1 MTAQPLR
8 SRNWFGRRD
17 LDGFAHRSWLK
28 AEGFSDLVF
37 DGRPVIGVAN
47 SWSELTNCN
56 AHLRQVADAVKRGVW
71 SAGGLPLEFP
81 TISLGEVLM
90 KPTAMLFRNLMAMDV
105 EECIRAY
112 PLDAVVLLSGCDKTT
127 PAMLMGA
134 ASADVP
140 AIMVTGGPMLRG
152 RWRAEEL
159 GSGTDLWRLWAE
171 RRAGRLSDEELCE
184 AESCMSRSAGHCMV
198 MGTASTMASMAEAL
212 GMTLPGNAAI
222 PAPDSRR
229 LALAEM
235 SGRRAVEMAQA
246 GGPRPSEVLTTRA
259 FDNAI
264 RADMAIGGSTNAII
278 HLVAIAGRAG
288 VPLPLRRFDELSK
301 TTPLLANLRPS
312 GKHLMEDFFD
322 AGGLPVVLRRLLPLL
337 HGDALTVNGRTLADN
352 VRDAHCW
359 NDDVIR
365 PLATPLAAEGGTVV
379 LTGNLCPDGAVLK
392 QSAASPH
399 LFSHRGRAVV
409 FEDHDDLHRRIDDER
424 VPVDETSVLV
434 LKHVGPRGA
443 PGMPEWGAA
452 PIPERLLRRGVND
465 MVRISDARMS
475 GTSYG
480 TVVLHVAPESAV
492 GGPLA
497 LVRDGDEIELNV
509 PARTL
514 TLRVA
519 DEELARRRAAW
530 RSRPPRFER
539 GYGRLFL
546 DHVLQANEGCD
557 FDFLRGRTAVR
568 LEDTLGPSHA

>member
-1 MTAQPLR
+1 MTTHALR
-8 SRNWFGRRD
+8 SRNWFGRQD

-28 AEGFSDLVF
+28 TEGYSDLVF
-37 DGRPVIGVAN
+37 DGRPVIGIGN

-56 AHLRQVADAVKRGVW
+56 AHLRQVAEAVKRGVW
-71 SAGGLPLEFP
+71 SAGGFPLEFP

-90 KPTAMLFRNLMAMDV
+90 KPTTMLFRNLMAMDV

-140 AIMVTGGPMLRG
+140 TIMVTGGPMLNG
-152 RWRAEEL
+152 VWRQEEL

-171 RRAGRLSDEELCE
+171 KRAGRLTDEELCE

-198 MGTASTMASMAEAL
+198 MGTASTMASMVEAL

-229 LALAEM
+229 LALAEL
-235 SGRRAVEMAQA
+235 SGRRAVEMARE
-246 GGPRPSEVLTTRA
+246 GGPKPSQILTAQA

-288 VPLPLRRFDELSK
+288 VPLPLTRFDELSR
-301 TTPLLANLRPS
+301 TTPFLVNVRPS
-312 GKHLMEDFFD
+312 GKYLMEDFFY
-322 AGGLPVVLRRLLPLL
+322 AGGLPAVLRQLLPLL
-337 HGDALTVNGRTLADN
+337 HGDALTVNGRTTADN
-352 VRDAHCW
+352 VRDAACY
-359 NDDVIR
+359 NEDVIR
-365 PLATPLAAEGGTVV
+365 PLAMPIAKEGGTVI
-379 LTGNLCPDGAVLK
+379 LRGNLCPDGAVLK

-399 LFSHRGRAVV
+399 LLTHRGRAVV
-409 FEDHDDLHRRIDDER
+409 FEDHADLHRRIDDPAL
-424 VPVDETSVLV
+424 PVDETSILV
-434 LKHVGPRGA
+434 LKQVGPKGA

-452 PIPERLLRRGVND
+452 PIPTSLLRKGVKD

-480 TVVLHVAPESAV
+480 TVVLHVSPESAV

-497 LVRDGDEIELNV
+497 LVSDGDEIELDV
-509 PARTL
+509 PNRRL
-514 TLRVA
+514 TLRVS

-530 RSRPPRFER
+530 TPRPPHFTR
-539 GYGRLFL
+539 GYGRMFL

-557 FDFLRGRTAVR
+557 FDFLRGGTPVR
-568 LEDTLGPSHA
+568 AEDTAGPSHA

>member
-1 MTAQPLR
+1 MTTHPLR
-8 SRNWFGRRD
+8 SRNWFGRND

-28 AEGFSDLVF
+28 TEGFSDAVF
-37 DGRPVIGVAN
+37 DGRPVVGIAN

-56 AHLRQVADAVKRGVW
+56 AHLRQVAEAVKRGVW
-71 SAGGLPLEFP
+71 SAGGFPLEFP

-90 KPTAMLFRNLMAMDV
+90 KPTAMMFRNLMAMDV

-171 RRAGRLSDEELCE
+171 RRAGRMTDEELCE
-184 AESCMSRSAGHCMV
+184 AESCMSRSSGHCMV

-229 LALAEM
+229 LALAEL
-235 SGRRAVEMAQA
+235 SGRRAVEMALA
-246 GGPRPSEVLTTRA
+246 GGPRPSEILTAQA

-264 RADMAIGGSTNAII
+264 RADMAVGGSTNAII

-312 GKHLMEDFFD
+312 GKYLMEDFFY
-322 AGGLPVVLRRLLPLL
+322 AGGLPVVMKELLPLL
-337 HGDALTVNGRTLADN
+337 HGDAPTVNGKSMADD
-352 VRDAHCW
+352 VRDARCW
-359 NDDVIR
+359 NEDVIR
-365 PLATPLAAEGGTVV
+365 PLGMPLAKEGGTVI
-379 LTGNLCPDGAVLK
+379 LFGNLCPDGAVLK

-399 LFSHRGRAVV
+399 LLVHRGSAVV
-409 FEDHDDLHRRIDDER
+409 FEDHEDLHRRIDD
-424 VPVDETSVLV
+424 PALPIDETSVLV
-434 LKHVGPRGA
+434 LKHVGPKGA

-452 PIPERLLRRGVND
+452 PIPARLLQKGVKD

-497 LVRDGDEIELNV
+497 LVRDGDQIELDV
-509 PARTL
+509 PGRRL
-514 TLRVA
+514 TLRVS
-519 DEELARRRAAW
+519 DEELARRGAGW
-530 RSRPPRFER
+530 KPRPPKFTR

-557 FDFLRGRTAVR
+557 FDFLRGQTPVR
-568 LEDTLGPSHA
+568 LEDTAGPSHS

>member
-1 MTAQPLR
+1 MTAPSLR
-8 SRNWFGRRD
+8 SRNWFGRQD

-28 AEGFSDLVF
+28 TEGYSDLVF
-37 DGRPVIGVAN
+37 DGRPVIGIGN

-56 AHLRQVADAVKRGVW
+56 AHLRQVAEAVKRGVW
-71 SAGGLPLEFP
+71 SAGGFPLEFP

-90 KPTAMLFRNLMAMDV
+90 KPTTMLFRNLMAMDV

-152 RWRAEEL
+152 VWRQEEL

-171 RRAGRLSDEELCE
+171 KRAGRLTDEELCE
-184 AESCMSRSAGHCMV
+184 AESCMSRSSGHCMV
-198 MGTASTMASMAEAL
+198 MGTASTMASMVEAL

-229 LALAEM
+229 LALAEL
-235 SGRRAVEMAQA
+235 SGRRAVEMARA
-246 GGPRPSEVLTTRA
+246 GGPKPSEILTADA

-288 VPLPLRRFDELSK
+288 VPLPLTRFDELSR
-301 TTPLLANLRPS
+301 TTPFLVNVAPS
-312 GKHLMEDFFD
+312 GKYLMEGFFY
-322 AGGLPVVLRRLLPLL
+322 AGGLPAVLRQLLPLL
-337 HGDALTVNGRTLADN
+337 HGQTLTVNGRTLADN
-352 VRDAHCW
+352 VREAACY
-359 NDDVIR
+359 NEDVIR
-365 PLATPLAAEGGTVV
+365 PLGMPIAREGGTVI
-379 LTGNLCPDGAVLK
+379 LRGNLCPDGAVLK
-392 QSAASPH
+392 QSAASAH
-399 LFSHRGRAVV
+399 LLTHRGRAVV
-409 FEDHDDLHRRIDDER
+409 FEDHADLHRRIDD
-424 VPVDETSVLV
+424 PALAIDETSVLV
-434 LKHVGPRGA
+434 LKQVGPKGA

-452 PIPERLLRRGVND
+452 PIPTRLLRQGVKD

-480 TVVLHVAPESAV
+480 TVVLHVSPESAV

-497 LVRDGDEIELNV
+497 LVQDGDEIKLDV
-509 PARTL
+509 PNRSL
-514 TLRVA
+514 TLRVT

-530 RSRPPRFER
+530 RPRAPHFTR
-539 GYGRLFL
+539 GYGRMFL

-557 FDFLRGRTAVR
+557 FDFLRGGTPVR
-568 LEDTLGPSHA
+568 FEDSAGPSHA

>member
-8 SRNWFGRRD
+8 SRNWFGRMD

-28 AEGFSDLVF
+28 TEGYSDLVF
-37 DGRPVIGVAN
+37 DGKPVIGVAN

-56 AHLRQVADAVKRGVW
+56 AHLRQVAEAVKRGVW
-71 SAGGLPLEFP
+71 AAGGFPLEFP
-81 TISLGEVLM
+81 VISLGEVLM

-152 RWRAEEL
+152 KWRAEEL

-171 RRAGRLSDEELCE
+171 RRAGRLTDEELCE

-229 LALAEM
+229 LALAEL

-246 GGPRPSEVLTTRA
+246 GGPRPSEILTPGA

-278 HLVAIAGRAG
+278 HLVAIAGRTG
-288 VPLPLRRFDELSK
+288 VRLPLTRFDELSR
-301 TTPLLANLRPS
+301 TTPLLVNVRPS
-312 GKHLMEDFFD
+312 GKHLMEDFFY
-322 AGGLPVVLRRLLPLL
+322 AGGLPVVLKELLPLL
-337 HGDALTVNGRTLADN
+337 HGDAPTVNGRTTSDN
-352 VRDAHCW
+352 VRDARCW

-365 PLATPLAAEGGTVV
+365 PLSLPLAAEGGTVI

-399 LFSHRGRAVV
+399 LFTHRGRAVV

-424 VPVDETSVLV
+424 LPIDETSILV
-434 LKHVGPRGA
+434 LKHVGPKGA

-452 PIPERLLRRGVND
+452 PIPARLLRRGVKD

-497 LVRDGDEIELNV
+497 LVRDGDEIELSV
-509 PARTL
+509 PGRTL
-514 TLRVA
+514 TLRVP
-519 DEELARRRAAW
+519 DEELARRRAEW
-530 RSRPPRFER
+530 RARPPRFER
-539 GYGRLFL
+539 GYGRLFV

-557 FDFLRGRTAVR
+557 FDFLRGRTPVR